1 MSDESKKMIKIPDDD
16 NELLE
21 ECDVFTFRSSGKGG
35 QNVNK
40 TESAVR
46 LVHRPTG
53 IVVISRKERS
63 QYLNK
68 KDCLIRLREKIK
80 KLTKKEPPR
89 ISTVVSLRVKAKR
102 RIRKEKSSKK
112 KDLRRKPLT
121 GED

>member
-1 MSDESKKMIKIPDDD
+1 MSEENKKTFEIPDDD
-16 NELLE
+16 DELLE

-46 LVHRPTG
+46 IIHKPTG

-68 KDCLIRLREKIK
+68 KDCLIRLREKIHK
-80 KLTKKEPPR
+80 INKKEPPR
-89 ISTVVSLRVKAKR
+89 ISTAVPSSVKAKR
-102 RIRKEKSSKK
+102 RISKEKSSKI